1 MRRGGSLTRGQ
12 PPLHPSQRIGVS
24 QADPQLTW
32 PWDGCEVGL
41 DQPSALRYTVLNTSS
56 LPKLSAPSMLTIQ
69 ARSSLTALAR
79 GAVAPPSPSDLPV
92 SFLNS

>member
-1 MRRGGSLTRGQ
+1 MMRRGGSLTLGQ

-41 DQPSALRYTVLNTSS
+41 DQPSALRS
-56 LPKLSAPSMLTIQ
+56 
-69 ARSSLTALAR
+69 
-79 GAVAPPSPSDLPV
+79 
-92 SFLNS
+92 